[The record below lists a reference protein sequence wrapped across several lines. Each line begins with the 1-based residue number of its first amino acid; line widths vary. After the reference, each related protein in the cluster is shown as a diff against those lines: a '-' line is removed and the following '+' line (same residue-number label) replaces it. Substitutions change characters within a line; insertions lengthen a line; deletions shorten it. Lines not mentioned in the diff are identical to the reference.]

1 MHAVGA
7 ADSRWIAGKY
17 SRWPRFGGRV
27 ARMGV
32 HSAPSLPLVVGDQV
46 IGAINSY
53 ANARDAFGEHAVQ
66 LGSQFAGPAAV
77 SVFNAQTL
85 ARAQDSGSC
94 GSAEEAFDRLV
105 HMSQTEYVKLR
116 MVAERLVEEAR
127 RANAR
132 HREP

>member
-1 MHAVGA
+1 
-7 ADSRWIAGKY
+7 
-17 SRWPRFGGRV
+17 
-27 ARMGV
+27 
-32 HSAPSLPLVVGDQV
+32 
-46 IGAINSY
+46 
-53 ANARDAFGEHAVQ
+53 VQ

-77 SVFNAQTL
+77 SVFNAQLL
-85 ARAQDSGSC
+85 ARAQERTVQLQRALASRAVIDQAIGIMRSGSC

-116 MVAERLVEEAR
+116 MVAERPVEEAR